1 MAGQHNH
8 DGDKD
13 FMHRLRHSTAHVMA
27 EAVLQLYPDAKLAIG
42 PAIDAGF
49 YYDFDLGKD
58 EQGRPKTFTPEDLA
72 EIEKRMRQ
80 SIAAKKPFQY
90 REVSAD
96 EARQLFQGQPYKQ
109 ELIDGLAKGGLD
121 EDGNEIEGPVPMST
135 YRHGNF
141 EDLCRGPHLEH
152 TGQIPPDAFKL
163 MNVAGAYWRGDE
175 HNPMLQRVYGT
186 VWQNKKD
193 LAAHLTML
201 EEAKKRDHRKLG
213 KDLEIF
219 VFDEEVG
226 PGLPLWLPRGGVLIE
241 ELERLAKEVEEQA
254 GYVRVRSPHLAKEDL
269 FLHSGHL
276 PYYEESMYPAM
287 ELEGVRYYVK
297 PMNCPFHHKIFAAR
311 PHSYRDLP
319 LRFAEYGTCYR
330 YEKSGELFGLMR
342 VRSMQM
348 NDAHIYCAEDQ
359 FEREF
364 MAVIDLYL
372 HYFKLF
378 DIDKYVMR
386 FSTHHKRGLGK
397 KYIDNERLWLK
408 TEDMV
413 RRAMSNGGIPFV
425 EQADEA
431 AFYGPKIDVQVWSAI
446 GREFTLATNQVDF
459 AQPVRFSLAFTNR
472 EGQEETPLCIHRAPL
487 STHERMIGF
496 LIEHYAGNFPAWLAP
511 EQVRVIPI
519 TDAHNEYAYGL
530 ADRLAAAHVRVQ
542 VDAGQERMNAK
553 IRSAQLLKV
562 PYMAVIGEQEAQNNT
577 VSLRKRDGSR
587 QDGMDADAFVA
598 LVQER
603 IATRAKDL

>member
-13 FMHRLRHSTAHVMA
+13 FMHRLRHSTAHIMA

-459 AQPVRFSLAFTNR
+459 AQPARFSLAFTNR

-519 TDAHNEYAYGL
+519 TDAHNEYAYRL

-562 PYMAVIGEQEAQNNT
+562 PYMAVVGEQEAQNNT

-603 IATRAKDL
+603 IATRAKEL

>member
-13 FMHRLRHSTAHVMA
+13 FMHRLRHSTAHIMA

-459 AQPVRFSLAFTNR
+459 AQPARFSLAFTNR

-496 LIEHYAGNFPAWLAP
+496 LIEHYAGNFPVWLAP
-511 EQVRVIPI
+511 RQVVIIPI
-519 TDAHNEYAYGL
+519 TDAHHEYAVQLEGRL
-530 ADRLAAAHVRVQ
+530 KAAGIRAEADLSS
-542 VDAGQERMNAK
+542 DRMNAK
-553 IRSAQLLKV
+553 IRNAQLMKA
-562 PYMAVIGEQEAQNNT
+562 PYMLVAGDQEIANET
-577 VSLRKRDGSR
+577 VSLRRRDGER
-587 QDGMDADAFVA
+587 RNDMPVGEFIAH
-598 LVQER
+598 VQSR
-603 IATRAKDL
+603 IAARSSEL